1 MSEPHRWGIETGYE
15 DAGGVWR
22 EPPPSTID
30 AILDVMGAPG
40 VEGPPDWDGAVVV
53 SGAPVPLPSGRWR
66 VELEGGGTLDVEG
79 ELPGGF
85 PLGYHRMTARRGG
98 GSRRL
103 IVCPNRCWPPPEKP
117 AWGWSV
123 QLYATRSADSWG
135 MGDLGD
141 LRRLSAWAGGLGAGV
156 LMVNPLHAGAEP
168 SPYFASSRCF
178 RDARYLRVADVAG
191 AAGGTPGPAAARAL
205 NEKRLIDRDA
215 VWELKSPALELAFA
229 AFGGDPAFDRYRAEQ
244 GQVLEGYATY
254 CALAERHG
262 SDWRDWPADVRGP
275 DAGGVA
281 AFCRGP
287 EAARRVAY
295 HAWLQWQLD
304 QQLAAAGNQ
313 GPGLISDLAIGARDD
328 GADGWMWQDCVA
340 AGMHTGAPPDEFN
353 RLGQDWA
360 LPPLNPWRLRAAG
373 YQPFVQAVR
382 SAFRHAGGIRIDH
395 VMGLFRLFWIPPGRA
410 PSEGTYVR
418 YPYSDLL
425 SILALESHRAGGYV
439 IGEDLGTVEAEARR
453 ELAARGVMSYR
464 LLWFEPQR
472 PERWPR
478 QALGAVTTHDLPTV
492 AGLWTGRD
500 LEAQRK
506 MGLAPNEAST
516 RAIRDRLRKWCDVED
531 GAPVE
536 QIIMCAHELLAGA
549 PCAVVAATLDDACG
563 AWERPNMPGTTDQWP
578 NWCLALPL
586 SIEEIERSELALGV
600 AERLG
605 RYTR

>member
-1 MSEPHRWGIETGYE
+1 MSEAHRWGIETGYE
-15 DAGGVWR
+15 DAGGAWR

-30 AILDVMGAPG
+30 AILDVMGAPDA
-40 VEGPPDWDGAVVV
+40 EGPPDWDGVVVV
-53 SGAPVPLPSGRWR
+53 SGAPFALPPGRWR
-66 VELEGGGTLDVEG
+66 LELEDGGTLDVEG
-79 ELPGGF
+79 ELPGDL
-85 PLGYHRMTARRGG
+85 PLGYHRMTASRGE
-98 GSRRL
+98 GSRCL
-103 IVCPNRCWPPPEKP
+103 IVCPDRCRPPPGTP
-117 AWGWSV
+117 VWGWSV

-141 LRRLSAWAGGLGAGV
+141 LRRLSAWSGGLGAGA
-156 LMVNPLHAGAEP
+156 LMINPLHAGAEP

-178 RDARYLRVADVAG
+178 RDPRYLRVVNVPG
-191 AAGGTPGPAAARAL
+191 AAGLTREPGAVRVL
-205 NEKRLIDRDA
+205 NKERLIDRDA
-215 VWELKSPALELAFA
+215 VWELKSAALERVFA
-229 AFGGDPAFDRYRAEQ
+229 GFGGDSAFDQYRAAQ
-244 GQVLEGYATY
+244 GRALERYATY

-262 SDWRDWPADVRGP
+262 SDWRDWPADVRRP
-275 DAGGVA
+275 DAAGVA
-281 AFCRGP
+281 AFVRGP
-287 EAARRVAY
+287 EAARRVTY

-304 QQLAAAGNQ
+304 QQLAAAGSQ
-313 GPGLISDLAIGARDD
+313 GPDLISDLAIGARDD
-328 GADGWMWQDCVA
+328 GADSWMWQDCVA
-340 AGMHTGAPPDEFN
+340 TGMHVGAPPDEFN
-353 RLGQDWA
+353 RLGQNWA
-360 LPPLNPWRLRAAG
+360 LPPFNPWRLRAAG
-373 YQPFVQAVR
+373 YQPFVEAVR

-418 YPYSDLL
+418 YPYFDLL
-425 SILALESHRAGGYV
+425 SILALESQRAGGYV
-439 IGEDLGTVEAEARR
+439 IGEDLGTVEPEVRR

-464 LLWFEPQR
+464 LVWFEPER

-500 LEAQRK
+500 LEAQHK

-516 RAIRDRLRKWCDVED
+516 RAVRDRLRKWCDVED

-536 QIIMCAHELLAGA
+536 QIIACAHELLAGA

-563 AWERPNMPGTTDQWP
+563 VWERPNMPGTTDEWP

-586 SIEEIERSELALGV
+586 SVEEIERSELALAV

-605 RYTR
+605 RYTA